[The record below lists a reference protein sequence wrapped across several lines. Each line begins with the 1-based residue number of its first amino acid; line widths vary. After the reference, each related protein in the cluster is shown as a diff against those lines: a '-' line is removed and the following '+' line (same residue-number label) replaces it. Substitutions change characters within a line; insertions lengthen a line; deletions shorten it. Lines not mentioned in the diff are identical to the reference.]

1 MIVVRVELHSA
12 ITGQVTELARMHIC
26 NEGGGGRLRD
36 YAVASFRGRSTV
48 QLNQLQVQRQAR
60 VEQWP
65 SAELHV
71 WNLVAVALVSM
82 DYGIIRPA
90 SARRGQQVRSD

>member
-12 ITGQVTELARMHIC
+12 ITGQVTELARMHIS
-26 NEGGGGRLRD
+26 NESGGGRLRD
-36 YAVASFRGRSTV
+36 YSVASFTGRSTA
-48 QLNQLQVQRQAR
+48 QLNRQRVQRQAR
-60 VEQWP
+60 VECWP

-71 WNLVAVALVSM
+71 WNLVAVALASM

-90 SARRGQQVRSD
+90 SVRPDPRVRSG